1 MEKPSRR
8 LRNRHRLRRREI
20 RRLREE
26 MGPLLPEVDVL
37 EEAEMGD
44 GTVVYLIENSIILA
58 RRHGEF
64 FPTLRSPALDSLPS
78 VVVDMG
84 AVPHICDGAD
94 VMAPGVVE
102 VRGDFTPGDLVV
114 VRDERHGKG
123 LAVGRALVGSEEL
136 RSMRRGRAVKNLHH
150 VGDRLWRAG

>member
-1 MEKPSRR
+1 MEKPSMR

-26 MGPLLPEVDVL
+26 AGPLLPEVDVL

-58 RRHGEF
+58 RRHEEF